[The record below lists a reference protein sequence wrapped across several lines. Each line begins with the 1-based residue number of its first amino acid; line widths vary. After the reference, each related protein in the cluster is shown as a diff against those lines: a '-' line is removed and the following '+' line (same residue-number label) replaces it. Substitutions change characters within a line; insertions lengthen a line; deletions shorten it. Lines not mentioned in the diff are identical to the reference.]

1 MCQVKVTKDGCKLR
15 FTISAKIIRE
25 MNAIYGDY
33 LKIIINGR
41 EDLKYYIKIPNI
53 CPSRTN
59 LQTRRDIPKNTAKIL
74 EIKNGDMVNVDLS
87 LVNNYRS
94 ENLIVDNMLDIL
106 ATIPRYERDCPIMI
120 DLEEENGEE
129 FCNVWYCS
137 GQGGNAKL
145 VRLKRYV
152 KIDRQLG
159 EFFGLMQAESRKNGP
174 KFDFTNN
181 LLLEHELFMNIGKR
195 FGISKT
201 LWNYQLF
208 FNSDMDNDGLS
219 KDINKIKKM
228 FNVSKKIILTENN
241 LLNKVALTI
250 YIDSNLLAVIMINL
264 MKILRRRVAD
274 SLDADFLKDF
284 AVGFVSKDLLGD
296 GTVVSRGGE
305 ADITI
310 SEQDLCSQEDIVK
323 IFGNLGIRTSTYK
336 NRILLKTDLNTY
348 LWFIE
353 NKIFEGHKNREKI
366 VKSILSNY
374 YVKSL
379 YDRFNGHDFYTAK
392 DLSEKFKLKKSTAYM
407 FLLRNK
413 RRGFLENKDSC
424 FTLTNK
430 GQEFIKI
437 INEAKI
443 EVTNLCK
450 LP

>member
-1 MCQVKVTKDGCKLR
+1 MYQVRVTKDGCKLR
-15 FTISAKIIRE
+15 FTIPAKIIRE
-25 MNAIYGDY
+25 MNAKFGDY

-41 EDLKYYIKIPNI
+41 EDLKYYIKVPKI

-59 LQTRRDIPKNTAKIL
+59 LQTKRAIPQNIVKLLKIKDGDIL
-74 EIKNGDMVNVDLS
+74 NVDIS
-87 LVNNYRS
+87 LVDNYRS
-94 ENLIVDNMLDIL
+94 ENLIVNSMLDIL
-106 ATIPRYERDCPIMI
+106 ATTPRYERDCPIMI
-120 DLEEENGEE
+120 DLEKENGEE
-129 FCNVWYCS
+129 FCNIWYCS

-145 VRLKRYV
+145 VRLKRYI

-181 LLLEHELFMNIGKR
+181 LLLEHELFMNIGER
-195 FGISKT
+195 FGISKA

-208 FNSDMDNDGLS
+208 FNSNMDNDGLN

-264 MKILRRRVAD
+264 MKILRKRVAD
-274 SLDADFLKDF
+274 RLDDDSLKEF
-284 AVGFVSKDLLGD
+284 AIGFVSKDLLGD

-310 SEQDLCSQEDIVK
+310 SEQDLCSQKDIVK
-323 IFGNLGIRTSTYK
+323 IFENLGIRTSIYK
-336 NRILLKTDLNTY
+336 NRILLKTDLSTY

-353 NKIFEGHKNREKI
+353 NKVFEGHKNREKI

-379 YDRFNGHDFYTAK
+379 YGRFKGHDFYTAK

-413 RRGFLENKDSC
+413 RRGFLTSKEGY
-424 FTLTNK
+424 FMLTNK
-430 GQEFIKI
+430 GREFIEM
-437 INEAKI
+437 INKAKN
-443 EVTNLCK
+443 ELTNLS
-450 LP
+450 